1 MGLFGSEKMI
11 LALEQFNFFP
21 GETIKGSVS
30 LNLKKPTK
38 ARKLE
43 VALVGEQRE
52 RYRDRDGHNKTR
64 THKVYSFEIPLG
76 QEQEYQS
83 GDFSFEIKIPDDI
96 LMSGRGQHTRPDGA
110 LGAVTD
116 VLGSLGGNRYDP
128 VEWHVRSQL
137 DIPMGLDVKKT
148 QKIVIA

>member
-21 GETIKGSVS
+21 GETIKGSIS

-43 VALVGEQRE
+43 VALVGKQTE
-52 RYRDRDGHNKTR
+52 RYRDRNGNSKRKIHT
-64 THKVYSFEIPLG
+64 VYCFEIPLG
-76 QEQEYQS
+76 AEQQYHK
-83 GDFSFEIKIPDDI
+83 GDFPFEIKIPDDI
-96 LMSGRGQHTRPDGA
+96 LMRGRGQQSRPEGG
-110 LGAVTD
+110 LGAVTS
-116 VLGSLGGNRYDP
+116 VLGALGGNRYDP

-137 DIPMGLDVKKT
+137 DIPMGLDMKKT